1 MRDGRMFSDSA
12 NETET
17 AITLAV
23 LNAVQENDKV
33 TQRSLAQEIGV
44 ALGLANAYLKRCVK
58 KGLIKVQ
65 QAPAN
70 RYLYYL
76 TPKGFSEKSRLTAEY
91 LGYSLQVFRQAREEY
106 SQAIATCEANGWRR
120 VALCGISELTE
131 VALLSAIGSNVEVVG
146 VVDTA
151 RTVNIFHHLP
161 VEGSLDRL
169 GLVDAVLLTCLS
181 SAQESFDALARS
193 FPAERILLP
202 RLLRVVRAEPDEAT
216 PPTLEDVP

>member
-12 NETET
+12 NEAET

-23 LNAVQENDKV
+23 LNAVQENDRV

-91 LGYSLQVFRQAREEY
+91 LGYSLHVFRQAREEY
-106 SQAIATCEANGWRR
+106 GQAVMICENNGWRR
-120 VALCGISELTE
+120 IALCGISDLTE
-131 VALLSAIGSNVEVVG
+131 VALLSAIGRNVEILG
-146 VVDTA
+146 VVDTP
-151 RTVNIFHHLP
+151 RTAKVFHHLP
-161 VEGSLDRL
+161 VVESLASL
-169 GLVDAVLLTCLS
+169 GQVDAVLLTCLS
-181 SAQESFDALARS
+181 GAQESFEALASS
-193 FPAERILLP
+193 FPTERILIP
-202 RLLRVVRAEPDEAT
+202 RLLRVVRAAPDESAEPAEEET
-216 PPTLEDVP
+216 S